1 MPERETLEQ
10 MRARDAWDCVAEARK
25 ELSPGEFENYVSD
38 AKGLAAL
45 IMNSGL
51 MQVMAYLRDKGWDSK
66 KKEEKRQEVLARQLR
81 AWLGKRFSVLPDEP
95 KDFESFMEKLMGAD
109 AREYQEITAEAFA
122 WLRWLRQMAAARQGE
137 D

>member
-1 MPERETLEQ
+1 
-10 MRARDAWDCVAEARK
+10 
-25 ELSPGEFENYVSD
+25 
-38 AKGLAAL
+38 
-45 IMNSGL
+45 MNSGL

-81 AWLGKRFSVLPDEP
+81 AWLGKCFSTLPDEP

-122 WLRWLRQMAAARQGE
+122 WLRWLRQMAASRCRFAPNLSRNSRKVSSRTAGQASTCARPLS
-137 D
+137 